1 MILTTRRTFL
11 RGLFATP
18 AIIAIDRLM
27 PVRAL
32 LGDGVMLTSMADP
45 IPSRLLWPGLRS
57 WWRMYASGDGGMEF
71 VEMEL
76 TRMEGGLRIGKPS
89 AQMPVRTLRTPVDL
103 RERLA

>member
-1 MILTTRRTFL
+1 MILSTRRTFL

-32 LGDGVMLTSMADP
+32 LVVPEAPTIEATTY
-45 IPSRLLWPGLRS
+45 W
-57 WWRMYASGDGGMEF
+57 YASYALGYSVSLEQINANLYEHLAQVD
-71 VEMEL
+71 L
-76 TRMEGGLRIGKPS
+76 